1 LGLNRLST
9 QEIELYCLSE
19 QIFKAAST
27 NLPASSHSN
36 SMAPSFIFEPPRE
49 EEVELS
55 EAEGQEEEEKE
66 ASEDEGG
73 GGEKPLNQRQKQSP
87 WDFASYS

>member
-1 LGLNRLST
+1 MEAATRQQQNQGNCPAVK
-9 QEIELYCLSE
+9 QW
-19 QIFKAAST
+19 AAST

-55 EAEGQEEEEKE
+55 EAEGREEEEKE

-73 GGEKPLNQRQKQSP
+73 GGDKPLNQRQKQSP